1 MFPNESEVLR
11 AIDTDRRW
19 CEHIDAAFDVPGI
32 YLHLMVFSLRRRGL
46 IRRAWFGGYSLTRE
60 GRDRMLADSS

>member
-1 MFPNESEVLR
+1 MFPNESEILK
-11 AIDTDRRW
+11 AINNDRRW
-19 CEHIDAAFDVPGI
+19 PERVDAAFDIPGI
-32 YLHLMVFSLRRRGL
+32 YLHLTVYSLQRRRL